1 MTPPLRRLPRSARR
15 PFALLRNSLLQLI
28 ASVALAALLVDSAA
42 HANGVDAESFLHTLE
57 KQRGKVDTFAARF
70 VQKKRLALFDEQKTS
85 AGVVLYKAPRRMIW
99 KYETPDKTQMRIDG
113 RSVSFYF
120 PELEQIE
127 VYPSEESGGASPF
140 FFAFEATAD
149 EIKKS
154 FDVSVVCGGAE
165 RLSRVELS
173 PKSEPLASEL
183 QSITLWLG
191 ESDYLPRRIRINEIS
206 GDVTEIELIEGRIN
220 GPIADEEL
228 KFDAPEGT
236 EVIEAGPG
244 GL

>member
-1 MTPPLRRLPRSARR
+1 MTPRLRRPPRSARQA
-15 PFALLRNSLLQLI
+15 FAFLRNPFLLLV
-28 ASVALAALLVDSAA
+28 ASAALGVLLFASAA
-42 HANGVDAESFLHTLE
+42 HANGVDSESFLHTLE
-57 KQRGKVDTFAARF
+57 KQRGKVDTFSARF
-70 VQKKRLALFDEQKTS
+70 VQKKTLTLFDEQKTS

-99 KYETPDKTQMRIDG
+99 KYETPDKTQMLVDG

-127 VYPSEESGGASPF
+127 VYPSEESAGASPF

-154 FDVSVVCGGAE
+154 FDVSVACGGDE

-173 PKSEPLASEL
+173 PKSDPLASEL

-206 GDVTEIELIEGRIN
+206 GDVTDIGLTEVRVNE
-220 GPIADEEL
+220 PISDEEL

-236 EVIEAGPG
+236 AVIEAGPG